1 MKTPDTVKMIF
12 LDVLYVALST
22 IGIMALLQFITFA
35 AVRILYPPEPQVIY
49 RNVPAPAVAS
59 APPPVVAPQAPFG
72 GSTPLFPSADLP
84 PVFTQAPQEVQLPEY
99 EPRIQPST
107 TSVRMDTGLPNSIQ
121 EGGARA

>member
-49 RNVPAPAVAS
+49 RNVPIPPVAS
-59 APPPVVAPQAPFG
+59 APPPVIAPQTPFG
-72 GSTPLFPSADLP
+72 GSTPLFPSADAL

-99 EPRIQPST
+99 EQRVPTST
-107 TSVRMDTGLPNSIQ
+107 TSARLDTGLPNGIQ
-121 EGGARA
+121 EGGARS